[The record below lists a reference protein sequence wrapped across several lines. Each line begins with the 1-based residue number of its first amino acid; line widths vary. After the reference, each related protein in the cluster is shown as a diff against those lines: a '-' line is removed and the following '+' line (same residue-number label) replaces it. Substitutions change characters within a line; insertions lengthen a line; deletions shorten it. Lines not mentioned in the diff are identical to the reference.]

1 MGKDRILVVVVVV
14 AAACCCE
21 AGTLPLAAKRN
32 PVKPS
37 FSFTISSNP
46 AVRRIPK
53 PGVRFNLE
61 KTTTA
66 TTTLTNPGAE
76 TFPGSPQPQPV
87 VAVHSAPVTPE
98 HFPFAFRNAP
108 VVTQN
113 VYVEPQPVPE
123 EENDVVVA
131 DSDVEVTHES
141 AMHPFMSETPS
152 TAAAAAAPAPAPV
165 APEPTVTAAAAVGA
179 FDFAPPFVLHPLDQ
193 DGEYTFSAAFA

>member
-1 MGKDRILVVVVVV
+1 MKTQILVVLV
-14 AAACCCE
+14 AAACCCWVCE

-32 PVKPS
+32 PIKPS
-37 FSFTISSNP
+37 FSFTVSSNP

-61 KTTTA
+61 KTTT
-66 TTTLTNPGAE
+66 NPGAE
-76 TFPGSPQPQPV
+76 TLPVTPQLEP
-87 VAVHSAPVTPE
+87 VAVIHSAPVTPE
-98 HFPFAFRNAP
+98 YFPFAFRNAP

-123 EENDVVVA
+123 EENNNNDVVVVA

-141 AMHPFMSETPS
+141 AMHAFMSETPS
-152 TAAAAAAPAPAPV
+152 TAAAAAPAPAPAPA
-165 APEPTVTAAAAVGA
+165 APEPTVTAAAVGV
-179 FDFAPPFVLHPLDQ
+179 FDFAPPFVLHPLDN